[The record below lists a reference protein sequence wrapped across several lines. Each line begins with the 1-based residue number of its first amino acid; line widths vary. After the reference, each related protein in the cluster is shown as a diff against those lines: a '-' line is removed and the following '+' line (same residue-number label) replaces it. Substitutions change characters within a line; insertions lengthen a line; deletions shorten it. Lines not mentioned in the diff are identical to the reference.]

1 MTIQEVSNE
10 LNISKDTLRYYE
22 RIGLVGPIT
31 KNKSGIRNYKEDE
44 VSRLNFIKCM
54 RNAQVSIEVLKKY
67 LSLYDKGEE
76 TKEERRKLLEEQKVL
91 IEEKI
96 KDLGYARQKLITKLE
111 LLKDDKLD
119 KYIEK

>member
-10 LNISKDTLRYYE
+10 LDISKDTLRYYE

-31 KNKSGIRNYKEDE
+31 KNKSGIRVYKEDE
-44 VSRLNFIKCM
+44 VNRLNFIKCM
-54 RNAQVSIEVLKKY
+54 RNAQVPIEVLKEY

-91 IEEKI
+91 IEDKI
-96 KDLGYARQKLITKLE
+96 KNLEDARERLIKKLE

-119 KYIEK
+119 KCLEK